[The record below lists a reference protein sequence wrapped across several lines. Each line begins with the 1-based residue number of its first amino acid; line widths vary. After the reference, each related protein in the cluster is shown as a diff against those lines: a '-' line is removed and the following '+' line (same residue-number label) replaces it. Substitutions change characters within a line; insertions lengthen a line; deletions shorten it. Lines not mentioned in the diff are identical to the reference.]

1 MTNAEARQL
10 TVPQTLVPA
19 TVRIATALAIVGIL
33 GAVSLSAQQAS
44 REAVRNASAAFSN
57 GPIYV
62 LLAPVQIVGR
72 REAADAKRI

>member
-1 MTNAEARQL
+1 
-10 TVPQTLVPA
+10 
-19 TVRIATALAIVGIL
+19 L